1 MRGRSRDPRTAG
13 AHGQRRRLLIVALVL
28 LMLGLV
34 PTLSYARA
42 LNRPGAA
49 SFSVR
54 TVDWLRDQGLSPVV
68 NVVENWY
75 YSRHAPADIAPGRQ
89 VLPATPKGR
98 LRHDNVAAAARP
110 GTTLPVLAGRRHLHG
125 EATWY
130 PHRPGARGV
139 PSLYTGFFRPDPAH
153 RSVVAGVAWI
163 RATAVTA
170 HLVPG
175 TVEPGGKLVGTAAI
189 PRADVPALVATFNS
203 GWRLKDI
210 HGGFYLHGRSAPA
223 LVRGQATA
231 AIDST
236 GRLRVGQWGRDRIL
250 ADHLVA
256 ARQNL
261 ALVVDHG
268 HLAPGL
274 DANASGQWP
283 APAVRHLQCG
293 QSAGGHRGHVQ
304 ICLRWPYPAAVW
316 SSAGTM
322 VGPRHRP
329 CCVPPTVSVSPGF
342 RASPTVSATPRRP
355 GAAPWSGSS
364 AARTLGRNCRGYS
377 ASTYAPGGLP

>member
-1 MRGRSRDPRTAG
+1 MRGRSPGPHSAPAR
-13 AHGQRRRLLIVALVL
+13 GQRRRLLIVALVL

-34 PTLSYARA
+34 PTVSYAQA

-49 SFSVR
+49 SFTVR

-68 NVVENWY
+68 NAVENWY

-89 VLPATPKGR
+89 VLPATPRGR
-98 LRHDNVAAAARP
+98 LPHDNVAAAARP
-110 GTTLPVLAGRRHLHG
+110 GSTLPVLAGRRHLRG

-236 GRLRVGQWGRDRIL
+236 GRLRIGQWGRDRIL
-250 ADHLVA
+250 ADHVVA

-268 HLAPGL
+268 HLAPRL
-274 DANASGQWP
+274 DANASGQWGSP
-283 APAVRHLQCG
+283 KNQFQYTGRSGLGLDSRGNLLYLAGNSLTLHTLATALLDAGAVTAMELDIHNGLQSFSTWEPGGRGALVPTRLLPTMTAPADRYLKPDQRDFFYLTTR
-293 QSAGGHRGHVQ
+293 S
-304 ICLRWPYPAAVW
+304 L
-316 SSAGTM
+316 
-322 VGPRHRP
+322 
-329 CCVPPTVSVSPGF
+329 
-342 RASPTVSATPRRP
+342 
-355 GAAPWSGSS
+355 
-364 AARTLGRNCRGYS
+364 L
-377 ASTYAPGGLP
+377 